1 MNKYWFL
8 VYISTFFEV
17 SWVTGLK
24 HATTGLEWAGTVICI
39 LVSFYLLITAT
50 KKLPISTVY
59 AVFTGLGA
67 AGTVIVELVLF
78 SNEVNWLKLILCAVL
93 ITGVVGLKMVTTEPG
108 QPVKGEN

>member
-1 MNKYWFL
+1 MNKYWFI

-24 HATTGLEWAGTVICI
+24 HASTALEWIGTVVCI
-39 LVSFYLLITAT
+39 FVSFYLLITAT

-67 AGTVIVELVLF
+67 AGTVLTELILF
-78 SNEVNWLKLILCAVL
+78 SNEVNWLKLVLCTIL
-93 ITGVVGLKMVTTEPG
+93 IIGVVGLKMVTTEHG
-108 QPVKGEN
+108 QPLKGEQ

>member
-24 HATTGLEWAGTVICI
+24 HATTVLEWMGTAICI
-39 LVSFYLLITAT
+39 VISFYLLITAT

-67 AGTVIVELVLF
+67 AGTVLIELLF
-78 SNEVNWLKLILCAVL
+78 FTNEVNWLKLGLCTVL
-93 ITGVVGLKMVTTEPG
+93 IAGVVGLKMVTTEPS
-108 QPVKGEN
+108 QPLEGER